1 MKVFVYGSL
10 KRGYWNST
18 ILMDSEFLFKA
29 TTVDSVYDMF
39 DLGSFPAVVKDG
51 DSKIEGEVYKIKGRT
66 IQMLDALEG
75 NGSFYNREEIL
86 VTDGN
91 KEVSAWIYIYCGTLG
106 SMVSRYP
113 SRINLWYENN
123 TLSWG
128 TLM

>member
-86 VTDGN
+86 VTDGD
-91 KEVSAWIYIYCGTLG
+91 KEESAWIYIYCGTLG
-106 SMVSRYP
+106 GMVSRYP
-113 SRINLWYENN
+113 SRMNLWYENN

-128 TLM
+128 APV